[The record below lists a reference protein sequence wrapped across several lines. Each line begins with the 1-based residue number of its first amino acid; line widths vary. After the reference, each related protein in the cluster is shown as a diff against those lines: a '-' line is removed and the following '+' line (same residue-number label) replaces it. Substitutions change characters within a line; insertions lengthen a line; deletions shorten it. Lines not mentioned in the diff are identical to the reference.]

1 MDERI
6 IQFRVGVV
14 VLGTLIATVTLGLLF
29 GELPALV
36 RDTYTIRI
44 RFDDAPGVTKDTP
57 VHKSGILIGRVSEVD
72 FAPDNDGVIVTAEI
86 DADRKIPRTDI
97 CRISKSLLGD
107 ARVEFISPSAL
118 GRPTPTEPAGEAS
131 LNGSVARP
139 PLRLVQPVSFQQS
152 GRTGLVGQ
160 PALPKPKAGADVYL
174 KDGDVIV
181 GTVVPEAIEVVGNLQ
196 QDFAKAVTSVANT
209 SDELRGVVQRV
220 GTLLQSNENR
230 INNIIA
236 RTEVITADL
245 QETLAAV
252 NQIVGDEQTRRQLQ
266 EAIAQMPDL
275 IRDTRQTVTRM
286 GDTMGLVDQNLTNI
300 AGFTEP
306 LGLKGPE
313 IVARIDQGSEK
324 LDRLLAEL
332 LVFSQSLNR
341 GEGTIARLIQD
352 PQLYEQIERTVRNV
366 EELVRKA
373 RPIID
378 DARVFSDKIARHP
391 ETLGVRGAIERRP
404 GIK

>member
-86 DADRKIPRTDI
+86 DADRKIPRTDV

-131 LNGSVARP
+131 LNGSVVRP
-139 PLRLVQPVSFQQS
+139 PLRFVQPVSFQQS
-152 GRTGLVGQ
+152 GRTELVGQ

-174 KDGDVIV
+174 PEYRLAPEHPYPAATDDVFSAYRQMLERGHDPSGGEHRRRPLAERPDTAAARAARRASSMSSTASTAPSPISSAAEMAT
-181 GTVVPEAIEVVGNLQ
+181 GVPKPAAPSRNVPKLKAISRACILWSGEI
-196 QDFAKAVTSVANT
+196 AVTECLT
-209 SDELRGVVQRV
+209 I
-220 GTLLQSNENR
+220 SN
-230 INNIIA
+230 A
-236 RTEVITADL
+236 PV
-245 QETLAAV
+245 
-252 NQIVGDEQTRRQLQ
+252 
-266 EAIAQMPDL
+266 
-275 IRDTRQTVTRM
+275 
-286 GDTMGLVDQNLTNI
+286 
-300 AGFTEP
+300 
-306 LGLKGPE
+306 
-313 IVARIDQGSEK
+313 
-324 LDRLLAEL
+324 
-332 LVFSQSLNR
+332 
-341 GEGTIARLIQD
+341 
-352 PQLYEQIERTVRNV
+352 RTVN
-366 EELVRKA
+366 
-373 RPIID
+373 
-378 DARVFSDKIARHP
+378 
-391 ETLGVRGAIERRP
+391 
-404 GIK
+404 